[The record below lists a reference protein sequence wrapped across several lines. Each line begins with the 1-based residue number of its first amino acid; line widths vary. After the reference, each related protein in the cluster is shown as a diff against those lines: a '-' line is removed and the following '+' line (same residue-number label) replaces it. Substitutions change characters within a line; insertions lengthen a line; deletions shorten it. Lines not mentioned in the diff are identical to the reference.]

1 MQEIK
6 EAQHTITIDKIS
18 QANSPKDIEDS
29 IKRFL
34 QMAKNNKRGV
44 TIITP
49 TDFIAER
56 LYKDFGEYMDTCITE
71 TLCFYPIKLEHL
83 FSKDY
88 KAKRKVWQEKL
99 KITYINESSE
109 NPLEAFINKVVKEA
123 NGVRENKQKEAERRN
138 FFYEI
143 TNALT
148 SPPIQVSSGSTMDLY
163 NIDSVKANQE
173 KMRQYSFFEDIER
186 LDYTNAYISTNTRN
200 FNDIKDTDS
209 VGIKYIKEFFI
220 DIVERIENHY
230 KAYITDEYTIKHK
243 LKDIKEKL
251 MSARNEIL
259 KNLSNTEQNKKDDET
274 RTALLVALKIGIAI
288 ISVCLSLGSGGLF
301 IALALSLGA
310 TSAIREI
317 CDIAKELHDIETN
330 RHYRALAVPILTAF
344 FNDISEVLTIC
355 FIESSIFMLLDSG
368 GNFMDLSGIDADF
381 FIQKKSFN
389 LTPDFNQIL
398 QGKYHGHIQNITDIL
413 TKKKSFAIN
422 NNSEYSYMCISPLNK
437 DSKES
442 PSYALFNK
450 LAKSYTNLVYIAHK
464 NFTSRILAADINK
477 KNITTQSS
485 KNYIIFTQPPNKE
498 KAGSMEQAVNELDI
512 KIQGRPEPP
521 KLIMQNKTQ
530 DYSAYKHD
538 DMDLNNIFLCLSPF
552 VKIDQ
557 TKMGEYKDN
566 KALSN
571 DDREYIQKFMLQNEN
586 TQSIKTLQET
596 FIKEHIKYYEF
607 LFDSIQFQAYTK
619 NDDMVFGG
627 EKYFYTPE
635 NIFLKALIL
644 YYLEQDGVEL
654 KKGIFVKFY
663 AKASSIEQTLQGKK
677 TQFLVQYNKQQ
688 AIPVDLLDLKDKIK
702 EAINAYKENE
712 CNESKIVLGNFMGN
726 ITLYPFSNDMDKISF
741 AFICNSIKEQYIGFS
756 DKNLNEALPLIM
768 QSIGENML
776 TTMLPS
782 TKIFFAD
789 TQSKTLEAISILFIT
804 FSFALYATK
813 NANNGSKLTLALLSV
828 ATGITS
834 FLNISNLI
842 KNSTLEVIEA
852 TLNNKKDSIKI
863 SNNTK
868 RNKQISD
875 LLKKIDLQELYKN
888 NEVKIDGI
896 GNKLVIKKEGNG
908 IKLVIIDNG
917 NQVQRPT
924 HITIQ
929 ADNAKMR
936 NNVLKTIGNEA
947 AKVALGAIT
956 IALADTLLTSI
967 INSTFATDSKELLK
981 RYSML
986 ESKLQLTCNEALI
999 MDNDKFFIYPMPI
1012 NSRMIMYN
1020 FAYGLF
1026 GGSLSSGGLEIAP
1039 NILLYAALQKQT
1051 SANRIANQSEF
1062 TRHLIIKQ
1070 ILAFIIP
1077 DELRGGMKD
1086 KDFYKFILMKELS
1099 ANTLKLEYRLDIRN
1113 KRLQGRASEIIQSYN
1128 LDNNQC
1134 DKQSITFNP
1143 QANVIVDSYNFCI
1156 DYLANMLDNKPK
1168 TTLTRQ
1174 FVEALRNIAKNNVL
1188 AIYEGVAEHDKVKQ
1202 PKIFGRIATTIIQ
1215 KHGFYMG

>member
-1 MQEIK
+1 MQENK
-6 EAQHTITIDKIS
+6 EIQHTITINKIS
-18 QANSPKDIEDS
+18 QANSHKDIEDS
-29 IKRFL
+29 IKIFL
-34 QMAKNNKRGV
+34 QTAKKNKRNIK
-44 TIITP
+44 IITP

-56 LYKDFGEYMDTCITE
+56 LYKDFNEYMDTCNIE
-71 TLCFYPIKLEHL
+71 TFCFYPIKLEHL
-83 FSKDY
+83 FSSDY
-88 KAKRKVWQEKL
+88 KSKRKIWQEKL
-99 KITYINESSE
+99 NITYINEYNE
-109 NPLEAFINKVVKEA
+109 NPLEVFIDKVAKEA
-123 NGVRENKQKEAERRN
+123 NRVRDNKQEEAEKSN
-138 FFYEI
+138 FFHEI
-143 TNALT
+143 AIALTNA
-148 SPPIQVSSGSTMDLY
+148 SIQVGSGSATDLY
-163 NIDSVKANQE
+163 NIDSVKVNQE
-173 KMRQYSFFEDIER
+173 KIKRYGFFEDIEQ

-220 DIVERIENHY
+220 DVVERIENYY
-230 KAYITDEYTIKHK
+230 KAYIIDEYAMRDK

-251 MSARNEIL
+251 MNARNEIL

-274 RTALLVALKIGIAI
+274 RAALLVALKIGIAI
-288 ISVCLSLGSGGLF
+288 ISVCLSLGSGSLF
-301 IALALSLGA
+301 ILLALSLGA

-317 CDIAKELHDIETN
+317 CDIAKELHEIDCN
-330 RHYRALAVPILTAF
+330 RHYRAIAVPILTAF
-344 FNDISEVLTIC
+344 FKDISDVLVIC
-355 FIESSIFMLLDSG
+355 FIESNIFMLLDSE

-398 QGKYHGHIQNITDIL
+398 QGKYHGYIQNIIDIL
-413 TKKKSFAIN
+413 TKKQLFTIN

-442 PSYALFNK
+442 PSYTLFNK

-464 NFTSRILAADINK
+464 NFTSRILAANINK
-477 KNITTQSS
+477 KNTTTQSI
-485 KNYIIFTQPPNKE
+485 KNYIILTQPPNKE
-498 KAGSMEQAVNELDI
+498 KAGSMEQAVSELNI

-571 DDREYIQKFMLQNEN
+571 DDREYIQKFMLQDEN
-586 TQSIKTLQET
+586 TQSIKALQET

-607 LFDSIQFQAYTK
+607 LFDSIQFQAYSK
-619 NDDMVFGG
+619 NDGVVFDG
-627 EKYFYTPE
+627 EQYFYTPE

-654 KKGIFVKFY
+654 KKGIFVEFY
-663 AKASSIEQTLQGKK
+663 AKAGNIEQTLQEKN
-677 TQFLVQYNKQQ
+677 THFLVQYSEKQ
-688 AIPVDLLDLKDKIK
+688 AIPIDLIELKNKIK
-702 EAINAYKENE
+702 EAIQAYKEKNYNYE
-712 CNESKIVLGNFMGN
+712 IVLGNFMGN
-726 ITLYPFSNDMDKISF
+726 ITLYPFSNDINKISF
-741 AFICNSIKEQYIGFS
+741 AFIGNSIKEQYIGFS
-756 DKNLNEALPLIM
+756 DKNLNEALLLIM
-768 QSIGENML
+768 QSIGENIL
-776 TTMLPS
+776 TTLLPS

-804 FSFALYATK
+804 FSFALYASK
-813 NANNGSKLTLALLSV
+813 KGNKLTLAMLSA
-828 ATGITS
+828 ATGMKG
-834 FLNISNLI
+834 FLNLSNSI

-852 TLNNKKDSIKI
+852 ALNNKKVSIKI

-868 RNKQISD
+868 KNKQISD
-875 LLKKIDLQELYKN
+875 LLKKINLQELYKN
-888 NEVKIDGI
+888 SEIKTEVVE
-896 GNKLVIKKEGNG
+896 NKLIIKKDGNN
-908 IKLVIIDNG
+908 IKLAIIDNS
-917 NQVQRPT
+917 NKMQPPT

-929 ADNAKMR
+929 ADNIR
-936 NNVLKTIGNEA
+936 NNMLKTISNEA
-947 AKVALGAIT
+947 TKVAYQAIV

-967 INSTFATDSKELLK
+967 INSTFTTDSKGLLE
-981 RYSML
+981 RYNIL

-999 MDNDKFFIYPMPI
+999 MDNDRFFTYPMPI

-1039 NILLYAALQKQT
+1039 NILLYAALQRQT
-1051 SANRIANQSEF
+1051 STNRVTNQSEF
-1062 TRHLIIKQ
+1062 TRQLIVKQ

-1077 DELRGGMKD
+1077 DELRGGMED
-1086 KDFYKFILMKELS
+1086 RDFYKTILMKELN
-1099 ANTLKLEYRLDIRN
+1099 ANTLKLEYRLDISN
-1113 KRLQGRASEIIQSYN
+1113 KRLQGSVNEIIQSYN

-1134 DKQSITFNP
+1134 NKQSITFNP
-1143 QANVIVDSYNFCI
+1143 KVNVIVDSYNFCI
-1156 DYLANMLDNKPK
+1156 DYLADMLDNKPK
-1168 TTLTRQ
+1168 TTHTMQ
-1174 FVEALRNIAKNNVL
+1174 FVESLRNIAKNNIL
-1188 AIYEGVAEHDKVKQ
+1188 AIYEGIAEHDKVKQ